1 MSKPT
6 TNRTKLTH
14 LPLLVRIG
22 EAEDIF
28 GISRHRLMQMVR
40 EGKVAANTRWMRN
53 PAHTSRGRH
62 NEGARYAIYLCL
74 LYLLAKNDTV
84 RNECP

>member
-1 MSKPT
+1 
-6 TNRTKLTH
+6 
-14 LPLLVRIG
+14 
-22 EAEDIF
+22 
-28 GISRHRLMQMVR
+28 MQMVR